1 MDARIAVDI
10 GGTQIRVACYPDDS
24 LKPIAQMRAAT
35 QQSGKTALQSMFDL
49 IADVW
54 PSGASVQK
62 IAVAA
67 PGPIDSQ
74 EGMIL
79 AAPNIP
85 GWNDLPLKAELERRF
100 NIPAAVGN
108 DANLAALGEYKFGA
122 GIGHHY
128 LLYLTISTGIG
139 SGIIIAD
146 RLIEG
151 AHGLGAELG
160 HITVLPGGPMCGCGQ
175 SGHLEA
181 VASGPGIARW
191 VKEQLAIGESSSLAR
206 DQEVTAREI
215 AVAAAQGDALSLRAM
230 QRAGRFIG
238 SALADFLHIFN
249 PTIVIFG
256 GGVSKTGELLLNPI
270 RTALAE
276 RVMSPRYLQD
286 ISITTAALG
295 DDAGLMGALAL
306 ARRNSETHADAT
318 KSKLP

>member
-1 MDARIAVDI
+1 MDCRIAVDI
-10 GGTQIRVACYPDDS
+10 GGTQIRAACYADDS
-24 LKPIAQMRAAT
+24 LKPLTQMRLPT
-35 QQSGKTALQSMFDL
+35 QQPGKTALQSMFDL

-74 EGMIL
+74 AGVIL

-85 GWNDLPLKAELERRF
+85 GWFEMPLKAELEKRF
-100 NIPAAVGN
+100 FVPASVGN
-108 DANLAALGEYKFGA
+108 DANLAALGEYQFGA
-122 GIGHHY
+122 GIGHHH

-146 RLIEG
+146 HMVEG
-151 AHGLGAELG
+151 AHGLAAELG
-160 HITVLPGGPMCGCGQ
+160 HVTVLSDGPLCGCGK

-191 VKEQLAIGESSSLAR
+191 VKEQLASGEPSSLPK

-215 AVAAAQGDALSLRAM
+215 ALAAFQGDPLSQQAM
-230 QRAGRFIG
+230 QRAGTFIG
-238 SALADFLHIFN
+238 YALADFLHIFN
-249 PTIVIFG
+249 PSIVIFG
-256 GGVSKTGELLLNPI
+256 GGVSRTGDMLLDPI
-270 RTALAE
+270 RKALPE

-286 ISITTAALG
+286 LQITTAALG

-306 ARRNSETHADAT
+306 ARG
-318 KSKLP
+318 LG

>member
-10 GGTQIRVACYPDDS
+10 GGTQIRAACYSDDS
-24 LKPIAQMRAAT
+24 LKPLAQLRAPT
-35 QQSGKTALQSMFDL
+35 QQPGKTALECMFDL
-49 IADVW
+49 IAAVW
-54 PSGASVQK
+54 PSDVRVLK
-62 IAVAA
+62 ISVAA

-74 EGMIL
+74 LGVIL

-108 DANLAALGEYKFGA
+108 DANLAALGEHQFGA

-151 AHGLGAELG
+151 AHGLGGELG
-160 HITVLPGGPMCGCGQ
+160 HVTVLPGGPMCGCGK

-191 VKEQLAIGESSSLAR
+191 VEEQLAIGETSSLAR

-215 AVAAAQGDALSLRAM
+215 AVAAAQGDPLSSRAM
-230 QRAGRFIG
+230 QRAGTFIG
-238 SALADFLHIFN
+238 CALADFLHIFN

-256 GGVSKTGELLLNPI
+256 GGVSKTGALLLDPI
-270 RTALAE
+270 RKTLAE
-276 RVMSPRYLQD
+276 RVISPRYLQD
-286 ISITTAALG
+286 LSLTTAALG

-306 ARRNSETHADAT
+306 ARRNS
-318 KSKLP
+318 